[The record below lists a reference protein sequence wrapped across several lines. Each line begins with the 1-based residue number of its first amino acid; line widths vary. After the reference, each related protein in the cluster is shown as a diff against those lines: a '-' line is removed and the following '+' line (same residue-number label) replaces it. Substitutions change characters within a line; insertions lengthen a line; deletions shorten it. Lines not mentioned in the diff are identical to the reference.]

1 MNRADLYPDKP
12 NLRAYFGI
20 QRSMLQVISA
30 NRLTDGTVVYFGPH
44 GAWVEGL
51 EAAAVFGSD
60 AECEAGLEKARAAVA
75 DNLVVDPFAVAIVE
89 DVKGRRAASLRDAIR
104 ALGPTIHYG
113 AAERR

>member
-1 MNRADLYPDKP
+1 
-12 NLRAYFGI
+12 
-20 QRSMLQVISA
+20 MLQVISA
-30 NRLTDGTVVYFGPH
+30 NRLTDGTVVYLGPN
-44 GAWVEGL
+44 GTWVEGL
-51 EAAAVFGSD
+51 EAATVFGSD

-89 DVKGRRAASLRDAIR
+89 DANGRRAAGLRDAIR